1 MIAMSELVSIIT
13 QIIIFIGLYFS
24 CFWILVLINSEK
36 REKTPDF
43 FPSISL
49 LIPAFNEE
57 RGIIR
62 TLESCLRLNYR
73 GEVKIYVV
81 NDASTDSTFRVAKQ
95 YEDRGVIVID
105 KKKNAGKAAALNTAL
120 KEVKTDYFAVIDAD
134 STISVNSL
142 MRAVQF
148 FKRNDDQKVG
158 AVISKMRPTNTSK
171 NMLERIQ
178 LIEYM
183 MVGLMRFMSAVI
195 YLLHLTPGVLSVYNT
210 KLVKK
215 IGGFD
220 SKNLTEDF
228 ELGVKVRK
236 EGYLI
241 EYCEQAEVYTETPN
255 TLSVFLKQRIRWS
268 RGFIQTHK
276 KHKDIFFNSK
286 QGLFGWY
293 QFPMNILGPI
303 FYFLAIFA
311 ISYNVYKA
319 CYEFIFKLIKTPDLV
334 TFWQF
339 DSLQDIILTLD
350 FKIELLIWMSLFFF
364 FIFIWSIT
372 KFYGYNFLRKNFI
385 KNVGAILL
393 YLMVYNYLYIYVWLV
408 SLKKEFFGEN
418 YDWGTKQVSH
428 GESK

>member
-1 MIAMSELVSIIT
+1 MIELPVVISFIT

-36 REKTPDF
+36 RSKPSDY
-43 FPSISL
+43 FPPISI

-57 RGIIR
+57 KGIVR
-62 TLESCLRLNYR
+62 TLESCLRLNYK
-73 GEVKIYVV
+73 GELKIYVV
-81 NDASTDSTFRVAKQ
+81 NDASSDSTLDVARS

-120 KEVKTDYFAVIDAD
+120 KKVTTEYFAVVDAD

-148 FKRNDDQKVG
+148 FKRDDGQKVG
-158 AVISKMRPTNTSK
+158 AVIAKMRPTNTSK

-215 IGGFD
+215 VGGFD
-220 SKNLTEDF
+220 SDNLTEDF

-255 TLSVFLKQRIRWS
+255 NLSIFLKQRIRWS

-276 KHKDIFFNSK
+276 KHRDIFLNK
-286 QGLFGWY
+286 NHGLFGIY
-293 QFPMNILGPI
+293 QFPMNVLGPI

-319 CYEFIFKLIKTPDLV
+319 LYEFLFKLINTPDLLQ
-334 TFWQF
+334 FWQF
-339 DSLQDIILTLD
+339 DSLQDIFLTID
-350 FKIELLIWMSLFFF
+350 FQISFLIWMSLFFF
-364 FIFIWSIT
+364 FVFIWGII

-385 KNVGAILL
+385 KNMGAILL
-393 YLMVYNYLYIYVWLV
+393 YLMVYNYLYIYVWIV
-408 SLKKEFFGEN
+408 SLKKEFFGES
-418 YDWGTKQVSH
+418 YDWGTKKVNH
-428 GESK
+428 DK